1 LTARPLLR
9 DDTAMAKSSKKNKRA
24 PKKPPTK
31 PLPMW
36 NVVLLND
43 DDHSYEYVIDM
54 LAKTCGHPPET
65 GLQLA
70 RVVDTQERAIVFTAH
85 KELAE
90 LKADLINNFG
100 ADPRIMSCR
109 GSMSAV
115 IEAMDG

>member
-1 LTARPLLR
+1 
-9 DDTAMAKSSKKNKRA
+9 MAKTRKKNQPT

-43 DDHSYEYVIDM
+43 DDHSYDYVVEM
-54 LAKTCGHPPET
+54 LALTCGHPKER

-70 RVVDTQERAIVFTAH
+70 HIVDSEERAIVYTAH

-90 LKADLINNFG
+90 LKCELINNYG
-100 ADPRIMSCR
+100 ADPRIMSCK

-115 IEAMDG
+115 IEPTDV